1 MRDKA
6 GLGDAILVD
15 NPDWADGMG
24 SSLRAGLAAAG
35 TTSADAVAVLLVDT
49 PGITPDAVRRVA
61 ADPRRDALAVAT
73 YHGRQGHP
81 VLLGR
86 DHWPGV
92 AELAVGDVGARPYLT
107 QHRAEVT
114 RVPCEDVA
122 DGADVD
128 RPPAPGA

>member
-1 MRDKA
+1 
-6 GLGDAILVD
+6 
-15 NPDWADGMG
+15 MG

-35 TTSADAVAVLLVDT
+35 KTNATAVAVLLVDT

-61 ADPRRDALAVAT
+61 ADPQAGALRTAT
-73 YHGRQGHP
+73 YHGKQGHP
-81 VLLGR
+81 VLIGR

-107 QHRAEVT
+107 QHGDRLT

-122 DGADVD
+122 NGADVD